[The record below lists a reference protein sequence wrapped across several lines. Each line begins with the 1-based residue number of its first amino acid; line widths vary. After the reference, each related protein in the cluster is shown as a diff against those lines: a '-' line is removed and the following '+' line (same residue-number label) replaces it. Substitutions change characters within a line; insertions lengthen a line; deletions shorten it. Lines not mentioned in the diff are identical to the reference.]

1 MEELAHTWWVYLIRG
16 VCAILFGLV
25 AIIWPGI
32 TLFVLVAVFGAYPS
46 STASSSCSARAGEAL
61 GAGRSSSGVGSILI
75 GPVLF
80 WPGITALILL
90 LLIASWAVVV
100 GVLEVV
106 AAIML
111 RRVVEGEWMFI
122 VSGMLA
128 VLFGILL
135 FLWPAT
141 GALAIAWLI
150 GAMALVYGIS
160 LLALAFRVRGIGSY
174 GPSGRPSSRLTAG

>member
-1 MEELAHTWWVYLIRG
+1 MEELARTWWVYLIRG
-16 VCAILFGLV
+16 VCAILFGLL
-25 AIIWPGI
+25 AIIWPSI
-32 TLFVLVAVFGAYPS
+32 TLFVLVAVFGAYAIVNGIFELFS
-46 STASSSCSARAGEAL
+46 S
-61 GAGRSSSGVGSILI
+61 GRGGSRGWTIFSGVGSILI
-75 GPVLF
+75 GLVVLF
-80 WPGITALILL
+80 WPGITALVLL

-100 GVLEVV
+100 GLLEVI

-111 RRVVEGEWMFI
+111 RRVVEGEWAFI
-122 VSGMLA
+122 VSGVLA

-160 LLALAFRVRGIGSY
+160 LIALAFRVRGVGSY
-174 GPSGRPSSRLTAG
+174 GPSGRPHPA

>member
-1 MEELAHTWWVYLIRG
+1 MEELARTWWVYLIRG
-16 VCAILFGLV
+16 VCAILFGLL

-32 TLFVLVAVFGAYPS
+32 TLFVLVVGFGAYAIVNGVFELFS
-46 STASSSCSARAGEAL
+46 S
-61 GAGRSSSGVGSILI
+61 GRGGSRGWTIFSGVGSILI
-75 GPVLF
+75 GLLVLF

-100 GVLEVV
+100 GLLEVI
-106 AAIML
+106 AAIVL
-111 RRVVEGEWMFI
+111 RRVVEGEWAFI
-122 VSGMLA
+122 VSGVLA

-160 LLALAFRVRGIGSY
+160 LLALAFRVRGVGSY
-174 GPSGRPSSRLTAG
+174 GPSGRPHPA

>member
-25 AIIWPGI
+25 AIVWPGI
-32 TLFVLVAVFGAYPS
+32 TLFVLVAVFGAYAIVNGIFELFS
-46 STASSSCSARAGEAL
+46 S
-61 GAGRSSSGVGSILI
+61 GRGGSRGWTIFSGVGSILI
-75 GPVLF
+75 GLLVLF

-90 LLIASWAVVV
+90 LLIATWAVVV
-100 GVLEVV
+100 GILEVV

-111 RRVVEGEWMFI
+111 RRAVEGEWMFI
-122 VSGMLA
+122 ISGVLA

-174 GPSGRPSSRLTAG
+174 GPSGRPHPA

>member
-32 TLFVLVAVFGAYPS
+32 TLFVLVTVFGAYAIVNGIFELFS
-46 STASSSCSARAGEAL
+46 S
-61 GAGRSSSGVGSILI
+61 GRGGSRGWTIFSGVGSILI
-75 GPVLF
+75 GLLVLF

-100 GVLEVV
+100 GILEVI

-111 RRVVEGEWMFI
+111 RRAVEGEWMFI
-122 VSGMLA
+122 VSGVLA

-174 GPSGRPSSRLTAG
+174 GPSGRPHPA

>member
-1 MEELAHTWWVYLIRG
+1 MEELARTWWVYLIRG

-25 AIIWPGI
+25 AIVWPGI
-32 TLFVLVAVFGAYPS
+32 TLFVLVAVFGAYAIVNGVFELFS
-46 STASSSCSARAGEAL
+46 S
-61 GAGRSSSGVGSILI
+61 GRGGSRGWAIFSGVGSILI
-75 GPVLF
+75 GLLVLF

-100 GVLEVV
+100 GILEIV

-111 RRVVEGEWMFI
+111 RRVVEGEWMFL
-122 VSGMLA
+122 VSGVLA
-128 VLFGILL
+128 VLFGIVL

-160 LLALAFRVRGIGSY
+160 LLALAFRMRGVGSY
-174 GPSGRPSSRLTAG
+174 GPSGRPHPA

>member
-1 MEELAHTWWVYLIRG
+1 MEELSRTWWVYLIRG
-16 VCAILFGLV
+16 VCAILFGLL
-25 AIIWPGI
+25 AIIWPGM
-32 TLFVLVAVFGAYPS
+32 TLFVLVAVFGAYAIVNGVFELFS
-46 STASSSCSARAGEAL
+46 S
-61 GAGRSSSGVGSILI
+61 GRGGSRGWTIFSGVGSILI
-75 GPVLF
+75 GLLVLF

-100 GVLEVV
+100 GILEVV

-122 VSGMLA
+122 VSGVLA

-150 GAMALVYGIS
+150 GAMAIVYGIS
-160 LLALAFRVRGIGSY
+160 LLALAFRVRGVGSY
-174 GPSGRPSSRLTAG
+174 GPSGRPHPA

>member
-1 MEELAHTWWVYLIRG
+1 MEELARTWWVYLIRG
-16 VCAILFGLV
+16 VCAILFGLL

-32 TLFVLVAVFGAYPS
+32 TLFALVAFFGAYAIVNGVFELFS
-46 STASSSCSARAGEAL
+46 S
-61 GAGRSSSGVGSILI
+61 GRGGSRGWMIFSGVGSILV
-75 GPVLF
+75 GLVVLF

-100 GVLEVV
+100 GILEIV

-122 VSGMLA
+122 VSGVLA

-135 FLWPAT
+135 FVWPAT

-150 GAMALVYGIS
+150 GAMAIVYGIS
-160 LLALAFRVRGIGSY
+160 LLALAFRLKGVGSY
-174 GPSGRPSSRLTAG
+174 GPSGRPHLA

>member
-1 MEELAHTWWVYLIRG
+1 
-16 VCAILFGLV
+16 VCAILFGLL

-32 TLFVLVAVFGAYPS
+32 TLFALVAVFGAYAIVNGVFELFS
-46 STASSSCSARAGEAL
+46 S
-61 GAGRSSSGVGSILI
+61 GRGGSRGWMIFSGVGSILV
-75 GPVLF
+75 GLVVLF
-80 WPGITALILL
+80 WPGITALVLL

-100 GVLEVV
+100 GVLEIV

-122 VSGMLA
+122 VSGVLA

-150 GAMALVYGIS
+150 GTMAIVYGIS
-160 LLALAFRVRGIGSY
+160 LLALAFRLRGVGSY
-174 GPSGRPSSRLTAG
+174 GPSGRPHPA